1 LGVVLLLLLLL
12 LLVLVVLDLWVG
24 YIVRI
29 AVYRGSGGG
38 RGDRVSFVVCIGV
51 VGKGVV
57 EVCLRGR
64 CGIAVVGEAV
74 GVVVGSI
81 GDEVVGSIV
90 DIEVNVGVVVVL
102 GINVKDGRGRGA

>member
-1 LGVVLLLLLLL
+1 MLVLL
-12 LLVLVVLDLWVG
+12 VDLWVG

-29 AVYRGSGGG
+29 AVYRGSSGS
-38 RGDRVSFVVCIGV
+38 RGHRVSFVVCIGV

-57 EVCLRGR
+57 EVRLRGR
-64 CGIAVVGEAV
+64 CGIAVVSEVV
-74 GVVVGSI
+74 GVVAGGT

-90 DIEVNVGVVVVL
+90 GIGIEIAVVVVL